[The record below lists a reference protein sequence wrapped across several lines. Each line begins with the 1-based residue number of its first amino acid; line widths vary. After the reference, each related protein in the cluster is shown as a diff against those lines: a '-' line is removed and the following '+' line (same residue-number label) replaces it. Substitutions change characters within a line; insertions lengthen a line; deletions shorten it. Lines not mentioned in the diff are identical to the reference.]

1 MEPQPIAILTDS
13 TCDIPDELIEQYNIQ
28 VIPQIIIWGET
39 QYRDRVDM
47 QPKVF
52 YERLK
57 TDPVRPTSS
66 QPAVSEF
73 KTAYELA
80 ASHGAK
86 DIIML
91 TVSAAMSG
99 TYQMALNA
107 AKMVDTPVH
116 VVDGKGPTMSL
127 GFQVLAAARAV
138 EAGLEIQSVLDKIN
152 EVRRRM
158 VQFVAM
164 DTLEYLQKGGRMG
177 SAAKWVGTLLS
188 VKPLVSIN
196 HQTGLVESESLAGT
210 HKQLVKMLYKKF
222 FEQLSGRSGLHIAV
236 LHGNILEEAEA
247 LAEQIRKEFN
257 PVELLINTTGPV
269 LGINTGP
276 GALALCGYAEGN

>member
-1 MEPQPIAILTDS
+1 MEPNPIAILTDS
-13 TCDIPDELIEQYNIQ
+13 TCDIPEALIEQYDIQ
-28 VIPQIIIWGET
+28 VIPQVIIWGDN

-47 QPKVF
+47 QPHEF

-57 TDPVRPTSS
+57 TDHTRPTSS
-66 QPAVSEF
+66 QPALADF
-73 KTAYELA
+73 KAAYEKA
-80 ASHGAK
+80 ASWGAK
-86 DIIML
+86 EIIML

-107 AKMVDTPVH
+107 AKLVDIPVH

-127 GFQVLAAARAV
+127 GWQVLEAARAV
-138 EAGLEIQSVLDKIN
+138 QTGLDSASVLRKVDDIRK
-152 EVRRRM
+152 RL

-164 DTLEYLQKGGRMG
+164 ETMEYLQKGGRIG

-196 HQTGLVESESLAGT
+196 HQTGLVESESLARS
-210 HKQLVKMLYKKF
+210 HKQMVAMLYQKF
-222 FEQLSGRSGLHIAV
+222 FERLSVRKALHIAV
-236 LHGNILEEAEA
+236 LHGDALEEAEA
-247 LAEQIRKEFN
+247 LVDRIRREFD
-257 PVELLINTTGPV
+257 PVEIILNTTGPV

-276 GALALCGYAEGN
+276 GALALCGYAEA